1 MAKKVTKKASGR
13 KSAGAGVIA
22 RRVKLTKDEVAE
34 KLVKIDSI
42 PDMITYGRKVCGQYA
57 DEESWER
64 IEKAAK
70 QGVQNGLLRMRIG
83 NLIRGAL
90 RRKERGVVAKAGGRK
105 SERSIDNR
113 GQRKGKGA
121 RRTAGVEHVA
131 TPAETKFESET
142 GVSASSVATDAGPK
156 RRTRKPA
163 VVEASADAPAV
174 IDA

>member
-113 GQRKGKGA
+113 GKRKGA

-142 GVSASSVATDAGPK
+142 GVPASSVASTDAGPK

-163 VVEASADAPAV
+163 AAVASSESAPAV